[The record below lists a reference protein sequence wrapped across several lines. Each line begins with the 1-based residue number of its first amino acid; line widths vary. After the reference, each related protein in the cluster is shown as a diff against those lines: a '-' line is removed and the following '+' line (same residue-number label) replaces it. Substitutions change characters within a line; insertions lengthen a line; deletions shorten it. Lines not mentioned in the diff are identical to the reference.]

1 MGRRKHERG
10 DTMEWKEKV
19 WEVCRSNLHV
29 TVLTE
34 SSQGTPTV
42 AAWHNEHLDEIK
54 TVSYRNTAA
63 IVFKPGVSKQT
74 ALKELE
80 MRVSQI
86 RTHPS
91 GLPGMLGFLLSLK

>member
-1 MGRRKHERG
+1 M
-10 DTMEWKEKV
+10 
-19 WEVCRSNLHV
+19 

-34 SSQGTPTV
+34 SSQGTPTD
-42 AAWHNEHLDEIK
+42 AAWHNKHLDEIK